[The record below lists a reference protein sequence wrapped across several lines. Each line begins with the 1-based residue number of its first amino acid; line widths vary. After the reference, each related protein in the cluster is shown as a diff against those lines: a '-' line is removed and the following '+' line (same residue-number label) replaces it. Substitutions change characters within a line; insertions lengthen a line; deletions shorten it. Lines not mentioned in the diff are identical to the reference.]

1 MSSRA
6 ALDLP
11 PPARLLHFAEVGS
24 TNAEAMRLAAAG
36 EPAPLWILADRQQ
49 AGRGRSGRSWASL
62 PRNLHASLLLRLTCA
77 PAEAA
82 QLSLLAGVAALDAIQ
97 ARAAPAVIAGMR
109 LKWPND
115 ILLGGAK
122 LGGILVES
130 ARAEPEGRLA
140 AVVGIGL
147 NLANHPGDL
156 DRPATSLAAHGAS
169 VEPAAM
175 LEALAWAMHRW
186 LAVWDEG
193 AGFAAV
199 REAWLARAG
208 PLGERLVVNAGART
222 IAGAYR
228 GLDADGALLLRDD
241 AGHER
246 RVTYGDV
253 SLGAIS
259 AEQATAAAER
269 GGA

>member
-11 PPARLLHFAEVGS
+11 PPARLLHLAEVGS

-49 AGRGRSGRSWASL
+49 AGRGRSGRLWASH
-62 PRNLHASLLLRLTCA
+62 PGNLHASLLLRLACR

-82 QLSLLAGVAALDAIQ
+82 QLSLLAGVAVVDALRARLAQ
-97 ARAAPAVIAGMR
+97 AATAGLR

-130 ARAEPEGRLA
+130 ARAGPEGRMA

-147 NLANHPGDL
+147 NLAKHPADL
-156 DRPATSLAAHGAS
+156 DRPATSLAAHGLTLA
-169 VEPAAM
+169 PPAM

-186 LAVWDEG
+186 LAAWDEG

-199 REAWLARAG
+199 REAWLVRGG

-241 AGHER
+241 AGFER

-259 AEQATAAAER
+259 AGQATAER
-269 GGA
+269 GGP